1 MELKTQTYSVLVVS
15 ASDKFNQTV
24 GKYFSES
31 RYSPIKF
38 ASNAASAS
46 RILVDMNY
54 DMVLINAPLPDE
66 FGTRL
71 AMDLCHRSDSGV
83 VLFVREEHYSDINAR
98 FMPYGV
104 ITLSKPTPPR
114 VVMETMLMLCGTRE
128 RLLRMRKKAVPFEEK
143 MEEIRLINRA
153 KLILISELKMNEAD
167 AHRFIEKQAMDTCRT
182 KRAIAEEII
191 NTYS

>member
-15 ASDKFNQTV
+15 ASEKFNRAV
-24 GKYFSES
+24 EKYFSES
-31 RYSPIKF
+31 RYSPVKF
-38 ASNAASAS
+38 VSNAASAN
-46 RILVDMNY
+46 RILVDLSY

-66 FGTRL
+66 FGTHL
-71 AMDLCHRSDSGV
+71 AMDLCRRSNAGV
-83 VLFVREEHYSDINAR
+83 VLFVREEHYSDINSR

-128 RLLRMRKKAVPFEEK
+128 RLRRLEKKSVPFEEK

-153 KLILISELKMNEAD
+153 KMLLISELKMSEAD
-167 AHRFIEKQAMDTCRT
+167 AHRYIEKQAMDRCQT
-182 KRAIAEEII
+182 KRVIAEEII
-191 NTYS
+191 EAHN